1 MEKQKGY
8 TGRRCSEERSFVNTL
23 ACIPD
28 KSKWI
33 NNVVILPYLD
43 RREAGLLTRFW
54 RQTFQGQPL
63 SSLTALFQAL
73 HQIQLDIHIPGKHIY
88 NIFFLK
94 VILLSFSFFPP
105 LRPTEAG
112 AAPFVFNKILES
124 VHEGKVHFLK
134 EGVALHEA
142 VSQTRFSNGY
152 WSLSQSYY
160 FTSNII
166 ASSTALQH
174 KRQPGKHHNRIRE
187 KKSPLLTFKTP

>member
-1 MEKQKGY
+1 M
-8 TGRRCSEERSFVNTL
+8 
-23 ACIPD
+23 
-28 KSKWI
+28 
-33 NNVVILPYLD
+33 ILPHLD

-73 HQIQLDIHIPGKHIY
+73 HQIQLDIHIPGKRIH
-88 NIFFLK
+88 NIFSESYFLPF
-94 VILLSFSFFPP
+94 LFFFSPR

-142 VSQTRFSNGY
+142 VFQTRFSNGY

-160 FTSNII
+160 FTWNII
-166 ASSTALQH
+166 ASSGALQH